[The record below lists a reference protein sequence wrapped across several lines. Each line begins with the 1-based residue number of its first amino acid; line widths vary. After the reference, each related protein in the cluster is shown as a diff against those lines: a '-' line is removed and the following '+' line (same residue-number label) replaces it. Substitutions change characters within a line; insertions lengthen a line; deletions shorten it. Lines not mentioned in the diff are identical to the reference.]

1 MNLVSEAINQY
12 INKNSSTEDPLLKE
26 LFRETQLKVLMPQ
39 MISGHTQGIFLKM
52 ISNMIQPK
60 SILEIGT
67 FTGYSAIC
75 LASGLKEEGILTT
88 IDINDE
94 LESIA
99 KKYFIKSGLDKNIN
113 MILGDAQKIIPSIN
127 QEFDL
132 VFIDADKKNYA
143 LYYDLVFN
151 KVRKGGFILADNV
164 LWNGKVINHE
174 PDKDTQNI
182 IDFNTKIA
190 NDKRVESVIVSLRD
204 GITVMRKL

>member
-1 MNLVSEAINQY
+1 MNLVSEALNQY
-12 INKNSSTEDPLLKE
+12 INKNSSPEDPILKE

-99 KKYFIKSGLDKNIN
+99 KKYFIKSGLDKKIN

-143 LYYDLVFN
+143 LYYDLVFD

-164 LWNGKVINHE
+164 LWNGKVINPD

-182 IDFNTKIA
+182 IDFNAKIA
-190 NDKRVESVIVSLRD
+190 NDKRVESVIISLRD
-204 GITVMRKL
+204 GITVIRKI

>member
-94 LESIA
+94 LA